1 MSTVEASVQER
12 RVIPVVWRRKGG
24 VQRGLEKGKR
34 YVVRRRGRGNM
45 RRREERV
52 RRV

>member
-1 MSTVEASVQER
+1 MSMTEARTQER
-12 RVIPVVWRRKGG
+12 RVSPAVWTRKGG

-34 YVVRRRGRGNM
+34 RDRRYGKGRIRRRHVRI
-45 RRREERV
+45 